1 MDFSRNPHYTK
12 DFEFYDQSLLND
24 VEKGDPKSQEFFRL
38 LSLCHTVMSQVKNGN
53 LEYQAQSP
61 DEDALVSA
69 ARNFGFVFKER
80 TPRSITIAFN
90 GQEEIYELLC
100 ILDFN
105 NVRKRMSVIL
115 RRNGKIRLYCK
126 GADTVILER
135 LAPGDEEMKA
145 ATQEHLDKFA
155 TEGLRTLLCGIKDLT
170 EDTFQTWKTAHH
182 EAAIALT
189 DREEKLDFVYNE
201 IEKNLHLVG
210 ATAIEDKLQDG
221 VPQTIQ
227 NILTA
232 GIKLWVL
239 TGDKQETAINIG
251 YSSNILTDELYKDEP
266 FIVDGDT
273 HASVQQQ
280 LTEIKQ
286 TMQGV
291 LDNNPNK
298 DAKLRSHN
306 HEDLSMSTFS
316 DASSLDDKE
325 HPYGG
330 HTNGIVKSEKVIES
344 ERDKDPYKHGPSR
357 GNGTTVFEKE
367 IHQSPISSPTS
378 PFSIGGE
385 DFALVVNGH
394 SLVHALTPEL
404 ELLFLSVA
412 ENCGSVICC
421 RVTPLQKAM
430 VVELVKKYKKAVT
443 LSIGDGANDVS
454 MIKTAHIGIG
464 ISGQEGMQA
473 VLASDYSISQFRFLE
488 RLLLVHGRWSYYRMC
503 KFLRYFFYKNFAF
516 TLCHLWYAFFCGFS
530 ATTLFEDRF
539 IAVYNLFYTSQPV
552 LALGIFDQDVN
563 DKLSVKFPK
572 LYTPGL
578 TSSLFNKQEF
588 FRSALQGFVTSCVL
602 FFMNYGKL
610 RKGIFTM
617 TKKYVCDSS

>member
-1 MDFSRNPHYTK
+1 
-12 DFEFYDQSLLND
+12 
-24 VEKGDPKSQEFFRL
+24 
-38 LSLCHTVMSQVKNGN
+38 
-53 LEYQAQSP
+53 
-61 DEDALVSA
+61 
-69 ARNFGFVFKER
+69 
-80 TPRSITIAFN
+80 
-90 GQEEIYELLC
+90 
-100 ILDFN
+100 
-105 NVRKRMSVIL
+105 
-115 RRNGKIRLYCK
+115 
-126 GADTVILER
+126 
-135 LAPGDEEMKA
+135 
-145 ATQEHLDKFA
+145 
-155 TEGLRTLLCGIKDLT
+155 
-170 EDTFQTWKTAHH
+170 
-182 EAAIALT
+182 
-189 DREEKLDFVYNE
+189 
-201 IEKNLHLVG
+201 
-210 ATAIEDKLQDG
+210 
-221 VPQTIQ
+221 
-227 NILTA
+227 
-232 GIKLWVL
+232 
-239 TGDKQETAINIG
+239 
-251 YSSNILTDELYKDEP
+251 LTDELYKDEP

-298 DAKLRSHN
+298 DAKTRSNN

-330 HTNGIVKSEKVIES
+330 RTNGIFKSEKIIES

-357 GNGTTVFEKE
+357 GNGTTVFEKD
-367 IHQSPISSPTS
+367 IHQSPISSPAS

-404 ELLFLSVA
+404 ELLFLGVA

-488 RLLLVHGRWSYYRMC
+488 RLLFVHGRWSYYRMC

-602 FFMNYGKL
+602 FFMNYGAFFDKADANGYSLSDYMSFGSVTSTCLVIIVNAQIALDTTYWTVFNHITIWGSILVYFLLQFISNFLLGGKYIGSLYMVLSDYTFWFTCALTTVVLLVPVAAL
-610 RKGIFTM
+610 RFYRADAHPTLTDKARLFQRH
-617 TKKYVCDSS
+617 TKRIDRKKEDRSKAFSARRSRRSVRSGYAFAHQEGFGRLITSGRIMKQGQQGNPALPSFHTSMVQSMPRMRTISQSKKSTPVQEEHIVQDKSSKNETPDNIRTVQLSINGQSREVPLPNQVSN